1 VNVAVVTHFYPPE
14 PGAGATRVA
23 SLVDALAKAGH
34 DVTVVTNFPS
44 FPRGRFFDRSRPPV
58 RVEHGS
64 RSRVVRLFSLL
75 VPGMPAARFVH
86 WTTSAISL
94 SLYLLLTRR
103 RFDVVAISSPPI
115 TLALCGLLGA
125 ARHRAKLVVDVR
137 DVFPDLAIQM
147 GTWKPG
153 TPLARAIEWLVRRLY
168 RRANLIV
175 AVTPTAI
182 SQIAARGVDGSR
194 LLLAR
199 NAAGDT
205 SEVRA
210 AHRPA
215 NGFTAIYAGNLG
227 LATDVDVLVDA
238 ATLLSG
244 EHITIEIVG
253 DGAQRARLDERVRS
267 EGLRN
272 VRVLGSY
279 PRDEAMGMIA
289 SADVCVIP
297 LRSGILESI
306 PTKIYD
312 SLSVGCPVV
321 VAAGGEAQREGT
333 ALGALCTP
341 PGDASALAD
350 ALRRLARLDRA
361 TLRNMGAQGKACIR
375 QRADRADI
383 MAEVARHVSEL
394 AVASSGD

>member
-168 RRANLIV
+168 RRANLI
-175 AVTPTAI
+175 
-182 SQIAARGVDGSR
+182 
-194 LLLAR
+194 
-199 NAAGDT
+199 
-205 SEVRA
+205 
-210 AHRPA
+210 
-215 NGFTAIYAGNLG
+215 YAGNLG

-383 MAEVARHVSEL
+383 MAEVARHVTEL